1 LQLCKYNGM
10 PSVLQIEGLSKY
22 IGDLV
27 LFEDANIQLNKGD
40 KAALIGVN
48 GVGKTSL
55 LNLIAGNDSPD
66 TGVISITSDIRLS
79 YLPQDPVFP
88 FELTVLEILFQSDN
102 KNIRTI
108 KEYEAAILTHDVK
121 LIEKAVSKMD
131 HFKLWAFENDI
142 KSILTQLE
150 ITDFTQKA
158 GQLSGG
164 QQKRLAI
171 AEVLLNEPELLILDE
186 PTNHLDLSVIEWLE
200 NYLLRKDVSLL
211 IVTHDRYFL
220 DRICNTIFEID
231 QKKVYRYDGNYSR
244 FVEQRQ
250 KRIEIEQQ
258 EVEKAQNLLRKEED
272 WMSRMPKARS
282 TKAKYRI
289 DNYYNLKEVSS
300 KRRDDKIMKLNV
312 RETRMG
318 SKILEAKEVNFKW
331 DDEFYVRD
339 FSYKFSRFE
348 KIGIIGSN
356 GSGKSTFL
364 ELLTGK
370 ISPESGTISTG
381 ETIKIGYYHQAG
393 MDFDEN
399 MKVLDAITN
408 IAETI
413 AVGNGTVITAS
424 QFLNYFLF
432 PYPRQYDYIYKL
444 SGGERRRLY
453 LCSILMQNP
462 NFLILDEPTNDLDI
476 TTLQVLEDYLADF
489 AGCVLVVSHDRFF
502 IDSVADHLFV
512 FQGNG
517 LIKDYPGNY
526 TDYYEWKKKQEKIT
540 AESKQIDRKV
550 KQTDSRT
557 KTKLSFAEKKELE
570 KLETEIVELEREK
583 LLIENILNSG
593 TLKPEELVEKSSRIG
608 ILMSELDKKSD
619 RWLELSEKE

>member
-1 LQLCKYNGM
+1 M
-10 PSVLQIEGLSKY
+10 ASVLQIEGLSKY

-27 LFEDANIQLNKGD
+27 LFENVSIQLNKGD
-40 KAALIGVN
+40 KAALIGIN
-48 GVGKTSL
+48 GAGKTTL

-66 TGVISITSDIRLS
+66 KGCISIASDIRVS
-79 YLPQDPVFP
+79 YLHQEPSFP
-88 FELTVLEILFQSDN
+88 PELSVLEILFQSEN
-102 KNIRTI
+102 ESIRTI
-108 KEYEAAILTHDVK
+108 KEYETAMLTHDVK
-121 LIEKAVSKMD
+121 QIEKSISKMD
-131 HFKLWAFENDI
+131 HLKLWAFENDI

-158 GQLSGG
+158 GNLSGG

-231 QKKVYRYDGNYSR
+231 QKRVYRYDGNYSK
-244 FVEQRQ
+244 FAEQRL
-250 KRIEIEQQ
+250 KRIELEQL

-289 DNYYNLKEVSS
+289 DNYYNLKEISS
-300 KRRDDKIMKLNV
+300 KRRDDKTVKLNV

-318 SKILEAKEVNFKW
+318 SKILEAKDINFKW
-331 DDEFYVRD
+331 DDDYYVRD
-339 FSYKFSRFE
+339 FSYKFNRYD

-364 ELLTGK
+364 DLLTGK
-370 ISPESGTISTG
+370 LIPGSGTISTG
-381 ETIKIGYYHQAG
+381 ETIKIGYYRQSG
-393 MDFDEN
+393 MAFNEN
-399 MKVLDAITN
+399 MKVLDALTN

-413 AVGNGTVITAS
+413 AIGDGTVITAS

-432 PYPRQYDYIYKL
+432 PYPRQHDYIYKL

-476 TTLQVLEDYLADF
+476 STLQVLEEYLTDF
-489 AGCVLVVSHDRFF
+489 SGCVLVVSHDRFF
-502 IDSVADHLFV
+502 IDSVADHLFI
-512 FQGNG
+512 FQGDG

-526 TDYYEWKKKQEKIT
+526 TDYYEWKKNQEKIVTEQKT
-540 AESKQIDRKV
+540 AEKKV
-550 KQTDSRT
+550 KPVSQVT
-557 KTKLSFAEKKELE
+557 KTKLTFAEKKELE
-570 KLETEIVELEREK
+570 KLETEILELENEK
-583 LLIENILNSG
+583 QLIENLLNSG
-593 TLKPEELVEKSSRIG
+593 TLSQDELVEKSSRIG
-608 ILMSELDKKSD
+608 ELMKELDQKSD
-619 RWLELSEKE
+619 RWLELSEK